1 MKKQKP
7 SALELQVLGVL
18 WEKGSATAREVLES
32 MPDGKSRAY
41 TTVLSVLQGMEK
53 KRFVKRATSGVTHVW
68 SAKVTREQT
77 TTPVLRELIQNAF
90 GGSPAMAL
98 QQLLGSEKV
107 SAEEI
112 EELRKILDTAGK
124 DAQ

>member
-1 MKKQKP
+1 MDRQKP

-18 WEKGSATAREVLES
+18 WEKRKATAREVLEA
-32 MPDGKSRAY
+32 MPDSKPRAY

-53 KRFVKRATSGVTHVW
+53 KGFVKRATSGVAHIW
-68 SAKVTREQT
+68 SAKVSREQT

-90 GGSPAMAL
+90 AGSPAMAL

-107 SAEEI
+107 SADEI
-112 EELRKILDTAGK
+112 DELRKILDDAKK
-124 DAQ
+124 DA